1 MSIRGLFCILRHDDS
16 SVAKPTIMLLESRPC
31 APIKGHAFATDMVLD
46 FVSLLDRSERG
57 PLASSACYIYSH
69 MPVYLPGH
77 SPDDVNGSLDA
88 FLPAAPALDTL
99 LGDAAGKGD
108 SADANP
114 GDEKMQSHWTAPE
127 VQSFLSRDPQ
137 GPGKMHDE
145 PSQSTQLPGDNA
157 ASAGDPAAMFGVAQ
171 AAAQTSFATPAEPSP
186 PSPMFPSRAQPNSA
200 QSNPTDTNPPTDAP
214 PEEHNPDSNRPERS
228 SPPAV
233 AMASTA
239 DNLPAEPT
247 PRLQAPHRRILHLQT
262 PPQIPPPNLR
272 KLVADILARALARPI
287 PRRRA
292 TPNPIPSPK
301 SARSNSKP
309 AARTFSSAESTS
321 SSARPGPGRRNRTAP
336 APRTGDVDSRPQP
349 RRIRQRHQR
358 PNPPILRQPRH
369 RPGLQSRRVS
379 MVA

>member
-1 MSIRGLFCILRHDDS
+1 M
-16 SVAKPTIMLLESRPC
+16 PSRPTWFWTSFLSSIGVN
-31 APIKGHAFATDMVLD
+31 AVL
-46 FVSLLDRSERG
+46 
-57 PLASSACYIYSH
+57 LASSACYIYSH

-88 FLPAAPALDTL
+88 FLPVAPRLLDTL

-114 GDEKMQSHWTAPE
+114 GDEKMQSPWTAPE

-239 DNLPAEPT
+239 DNLPAEPNS
-247 PRLQAPHRRILHLQT
+247 
-262 PPQIPPPNLR
+262 PPPSAASPDSPPSNSSANSAAESSQ
-272 KLVADILARALARPI
+272 VSGGHPGPQLARAD
-287 PRRRA
+287 
-292 TPNPIPSPK
+292 
-301 SARSNSKP
+301 
-309 AARTFSSAESTS
+309 
-321 SSARPGPGRRNRTAP
+321 P
-336 APRTGDVDSRPQP
+336 APQSDSESDPFAKEGSVKFKSGSTDVQFGRKHKLLNP
-349 RRIRQRHQR
+349 RLGLAAQTDLMQLRA
-358 PNPPILRQPRH
+358 PITLMLALSLDES
-369 RPGLQSRRVS
+369 GNVTRVEILKS
-379 MVA
+379 SGSQNVDQACKVAAYQWWIEPSKDKDGKPVKDVIPFTIGFT